1 VSVFNAYMSLS
12 GAVDA
17 DVIRG
22 ERLSHRT
29 TYRIGGPAALFVCA
43 NTYEALLKTVEVL
56 RAERVPWVVMGKGS
70 NILAADT
77 GYDGCIITLG
87 REFSRMSFAEDDRV
101 TAGAALPLS
110 KLVSEAMK
118 RSLTGLEFCAGI
130 PGTVGGAV
138 SMDAG
143 TRHEWVGSVIEDVVS
158 LQPGKGLVRHAASE
172 VEWGYRVTS
181 LPTTEI
187 VLEATFRL
195 AAGNHDAIA
204 RDVEERLRRR
214 SQSQP
219 MGRPCCGS
227 VFRNPGSRSAAVM
240 IEACGLKGYRV
251 GGAVVS
257 DVHANFI
264 VNDGGAHAH
273 DVVEVMRHVHDAV
286 RDKYE
291 IDLQPEVKLLG
302 FGA

>member
-1 VSVFNAYMSLS
+1 
-12 GAVDA
+12 
-17 DVIRG
+17 
-22 ERLSHRT
+22 
-29 TYRIGGPAALFVCA
+29 
-43 NTYEALLKTVEVL
+43 
-56 RAERVPWVVMGKGS
+56 
-70 NILAADT
+70 
-77 GYDGCIITLG
+77 
-87 REFSRMSFAEDDRV
+87 MSFAEDGRV

-110 KLVSEAMK
+110 KLVSEAMR
-118 RSLTGLEFCAGI
+118 RSLSGLEFCAGI

-143 TRHEWVGSVIEDVVS
+143 TRHEWVGAVIEDVVS
-158 LQPGKGLVRHAASE
+158 LSPGKGLVRHAASE
-172 VEWGYRVTS
+172 VEWGYRTTS

-195 AAGNHDAIA
+195 TPGSHDAIA
-204 RDVEERLRRR
+204 RDVEDRLRRR

-273 DVVEVMRHVHDAV
+273 DVVAVMQHVHDAV
-286 RDKYE
+286 REKYQ

>member
-1 VSVFNAYMSLS
+1 M
-12 GAVDA
+12 
-17 DVIRG
+17 
-22 ERLSHRT
+22 
-29 TYRIGGPAALFVCA
+29 
-43 NTYEALLKTVEVL
+43 
-56 RAERVPWVVMGKGS
+56 
-70 NILAADT
+70 
-77 GYDGCIITLG
+77 
-87 REFSRMSFAEDDRV
+87 
-101 TAGAALPLS
+101 
-110 KLVSEAMK
+110 
-118 RSLTGLEFCAGI
+118 
-130 PGTVGGAV
+130 
-138 SMDAG
+138 
-143 TRHEWVGSVIEDVVS
+143 
-158 LQPGKGLVRHAASE
+158 
-172 VEWGYRVTS
+172 TS

-187 VLEATFRL
+187 VLEATFCL
-195 AAGNHDAIA
+195 QPGDHDAIA